1 MSIKQS
7 HQWSPI
13 EDLPHQWRSLANPQV
28 AALVAAWLSQ
38 ADELRRGSSYDD
50 FLVKMR
56 REWAIE
62 TGFIERLYRISEGA
76 TKTLIEQGLDAAL
89 LMHEDV
95 DRSPDEVIAIINDQY
110 HAIEGLYQF
119 ISGDRELG
127 KSYIREL
134 HQVLTAHQ
142 PTYEAIDT
150 LGNRVVRDLPR
161 GIWKSLPNNVGDPE
175 GDYYFEFCPPE
186 HVEAEIE
193 QLLRLHREHEEKG
206 VPPDI
211 EAAWLHHRFTLIH
224 PFTDGN
230 GRVARCLASLVL
242 LKAGWFPLVVTRR
255 DAGYIVAIRD
265 ADRGDL
271 KPLIDLFGR
280 LQSRAVTKAF
290 SLSYEL
296 DREGRAISSILG
308 AVRAKFTKGREEE
321 NSSKKQV
328 LAIAAAL
335 HRVATI
341 RIAELA
347 TEITETIHDL
357 GPNFKALKY
366 QTKNYNDIFVIHYEQ
381 IKRTTSLFDYVPNFQ
396 PINVWTLLDIVTEV
410 HSVILFS
417 FHGVGREFTG
427 VIAVAPMFYTMR
439 KFGEYHSHTGE
450 AIPFWQ
456 WSEAAVG
463 EVKPLSDAPFIVSYE
478 ETESDV
484 IDRFRPWLEER
495 LILGLDHWR
504 KNIGA

>member
-242 LKAGWFPLVVTRR
+242 LKARWFPLVVTRR
-255 DAGYIVAIRD
+255 DAGYIGAIRD

-271 KPLIDLFGR
+271 KPLVDLFGS
-280 LQSRAVTKAF
+280 LQSRAVAKAF
-290 SLSYEL
+290 SLSDEM
-296 DREGRAISSILG
+296 DRESKAIGTILD
-308 AVRAKFTKGREEE
+308 AVRGKFARIREERE
-321 NSSKKQV
+321 SSKKQV
-328 LAIAAAL
+328 LAIGDAL
-335 HRVATI
+335 HHVTSVRLAEVAK
-341 RIAELA
+341 
-347 TEITETIHDL
+347 EITESIRDL
-357 GPNFKALKY
+357 GMGFKANFDRAARYDKEAGFYRLQIVKATN
-366 QTKNYNDIFVIHYEQ
+366 QLQYNPDFHAY
-381 IKRTTSLFDYVPNFQ
+381 KAWSLLTIQMEF
-396 PINVWTLLDIVTEV
+396 LSE
-410 HSVILFS
+410 ILIS
-417 FHGVGREFTG
+417 FHGLGRENTG
-427 VIAVAPMFYTMR
+427 VLAVVALFYT
-439 KFGEYHSHTGE
+439 KHFTVLPATFIGDV
-450 AIPFWQ
+450 I
-456 WSEAAVG
+456 
-463 EVKPLSDAPFIVSYE
+463 PLSNDPFILTYN
-478 ETESDV
+478 ESERDV
-484 IDRFRPWLEER
+484 ISRFRPWLEER
-495 LILGLDHWR
+495 LLLGLDRWR
-504 KNIGA
+504 KTIGA